1 MPILTCAGECTYYGE
16 PQENPNVAMARVLTG
31 GATKIAGLVMNGQ
44 VLKKALDAKNYIAP
58 AAGASKEVYK
68 EIMSDRVTNNSVTD
82 RDHSNQISDTSV
94 SDVRVYDT
102 SVTDTSATNT
112 SVFVTDTSVSGVTTA
127 TGE

>member
-1 MPILTCAGECTYYGE
+1 MKTLALLASPFVLTGCLSNPPQMPILTCAGECTYYGE

-82 RDHSNQISDTSV
+82 RDHSCLQLELVLIQGNLKQLLLL
-94 SDVRVYDT
+94 
-102 SVTDTSATNT
+102 A
-112 SVFVTDTSVSGVTTA
+112 
-127 TGE
+127 